1 MYLCLRSARARST
14 FSTDCDR
21 ARAAVFVDCALF
33 EFEFE
38 FRPGFSALQFLSTT
52 AVDIFVDRVQK
63 EIRIKRRIK
72 SWKNL
77 KKFFL
82 LRFHFIFVLINKCLR
97 I

>member
-63 EIRIKRRIK
+63 EISINKRIK
-72 SWKNL
+72 SWKN
-77 KKFFL
+77 
-82 LRFHFIFVLINKCLR
+82 
-97 I
+97 